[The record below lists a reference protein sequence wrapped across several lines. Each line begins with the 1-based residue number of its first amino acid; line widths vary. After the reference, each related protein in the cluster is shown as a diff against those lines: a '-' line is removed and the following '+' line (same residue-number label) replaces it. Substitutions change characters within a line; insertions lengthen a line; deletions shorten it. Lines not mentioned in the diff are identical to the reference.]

1 MTIAS
6 TTCSTLR
13 SIRSKARSKPVIRV
27 VHIQS
32 SCGSDGV
39 VGWSS
44 PRPDESRRR
53 DVVGESTFPGAQGVT
68 RSAYGLRQTLPKRT
82 SSKPDG
88 RTSRSLAAARR

>member
-6 TTCSTLR
+6 TTCSTQR

-27 VHIQS
+27 VHIHS
-32 SCGSDGV
+32 ARGSDGV

-53 DVVGESTFPGAQGVT
+53 DVVGESTFPGAQGGD
-68 RSAYGLRQTLPKRT
+68 ALRVRT
-82 SSKPDG
+82 PADVAQADEQQADG